1 MDHYIKTTKGER
13 MYPERRINMIRC
25 AATATIGIGLA
36 AAASLACAQ
45 DAALGAT
52 IAAKGT
58 AAGAAACISCH
69 GAKGE
74 GNGPAGFPRL
84 AGLSAPYIEAQL
96 ASFAGGQRQNPIM
109 QPIAKALTKPESAAV
124 ALYFSKLPAAAPVT
138 ADTARPDQPGA
149 WLATRGRWADNLPA
163 CAQCHGPGGAGVGTV
178 FPPLHGQSATYIASQ
193 LHAFKNKTRAGGPM
207 NLMAVVASRLS
218 DADMTAVADY
228 YGGQQAAAA
237 TNGGKK

>member
-1 MDHYIKTTKGER
+1 
-13 MYPERRINMIRC
+13 MYPGRRIKVFRC
-25 AATATIGIGLA
+25 VATATLGIGLA
-36 AAASLACAQ
+36 AVASLSSAQ

-58 AAGAAACISCH
+58 AAGAAACVSCH

-124 ALYFSKLPAAAPVT
+124 ALYFSKLPSTPPAAASD
-138 ADTARPDQPGA
+138 AARPDQPGA
-149 WLATRGRWADNLPA
+149 WLATRGRWNDNLPA
-163 CAQCHGPGGAGVGTV
+163 CAQCHGPGGAGVGTA
-178 FPPLHGQSATYIASQ
+178 FPPLHGQSAIYIANQ
-193 LHAFKNKTRAGGPM
+193 LHAFKNKTRPGGPM
-207 NLMAVVASRLS
+207 NLMAVIASRLS

-228 YGGQQAAAA
+228 YAGQQTAVA

>member
-1 MDHYIKTTKGER
+1 
-13 MYPERRINMIRC
+13 MYPGRRIKVFRC
-25 AATATIGIGLA
+25 VATATLGIGLA
-36 AAASLACAQ
+36 AVASLSSAQ

-58 AAGAAACISCH
+58 AAGAAACVSCH

-124 ALYFSKLPAAAPVT
+124 ALYFSKLPSTPPAAASD
-138 ADTARPDQPGA
+138 AARPDQPGA
-149 WLATRGRWADNLPA
+149 WLATRGRWNDNLPA

-178 FPPLHGQSATYIASQ
+178 FPPLHGQSALYIANQ
-193 LHAFKNKTRAGGPM
+193 LHAFKNKTRPGGPM

-228 YGGQQAAAA
+228 YAGQQAAAA

>member
-1 MDHYIKTTKGER
+1 MDSGRVIGVFRYS
-13 MYPERRINMIRC
+13 
-25 AATATIGIGLA
+25 AAAALCVGFA
-36 AAASLACAQ
+36 AAASVAGAQ
-45 DAALGAT
+45 DNALGAA

-58 AAGAAACISCH
+58 SAGAAACASCH

-74 GNGPAGFPRL
+74 GNGAAGFPRL

-124 ALYFSKLPAAAPVT
+124 ALYFSKLPAAANAGS
-138 ADTARPDQPGA
+138 ADAAAAPAQTGA
-149 WLATRGRWADNLPA
+149 WLATRGRWNDGLPA

-178 FPPLHGQSATYIASQ
+178 FPPLHGQSALYITNQ
-193 LHAFKNKTRAGGPM
+193 LHAFKNKARPGGPM
-207 NLMAVVASRLS
+207 NLMSVVASKLS

-228 YGGQQAAAA
+228 YGGQPASAAA
-237 TNGGKK
+237 TGSQGGKK